1 MFELL
6 LVIILAL
13 GFDFIN
19 GFHDTANAIA
29 TSVTTRALAPA
40 RAIIMAATL
49 NFGGA
54 LASTGVARTIGNN
67 IVSPTALDNQV
78 IIAALT
84 GAIVWNLFTWYF
96 GLPSSSSHALIGGLA
111 GAAVAGKG
119 LAVLDARGL
128 VEKIVLPLLGSPL
141 LGFTAAYAV
150 MTCILLLAGYT
161 PPRRLNGLF
170 SRLQVLSAAF
180 VAFSH
185 GSNDAQKSMG
195 IITAALLARGIIPS
209 FQVPYPV
216 IIACATVMALGTSLG
231 GWRIVRTVG
240 SRIIKLEPVHGFAAE
255 TSAAIVIISASLL
268 GSPVSTTHVLSA
280 AVMGVGATARFTAVR
295 WRVARSM
302 AQAWLLT
309 APMAALVAGAVY
321 SLLALV

>member
-119 LAVLDARGL
+119 LAVLDASGL

>member
-1 MFELL
+1 MLELL

-29 TSVTTRALAPA
+29 TSVATRALTPA
-40 RAIIMAATL
+40 RAIIMATAL

-54 LASTGVARTIGNN
+54 MVSTRVARTIGNN
-67 IVSPTALDNQV
+67 IVSPASLDNQV

-84 GAIVWNLFTWYF
+84 GAIAWNLFTWYF

-111 GAAVAGKG
+111 GAAVTGKG
-119 LAVLDARGL
+119 LAVLNTREL
-128 VEKIVLPLLGSPL
+128 VEKIVLPLFGSPL
-141 LGFTAAYAV
+141 LGFTAAYAL

-209 FQVPYPV
+209 FQVLYPV
-216 IIACATVMALGTSLG
+216 IVACAAAMALGTSLG
-231 GWRIVRTVG
+231 GWRIIRTVG
-240 SRIIKLEPVHGFAAE
+240 SRIIKLEPIHGFAAE
-255 TSAAIVIISASLL
+255 TSAAIVIISASLI

-280 AVMGVGATARFTAVR
+280 AVMGVGATREFTAVR

-302 AQAWLLT
+302 VQAWLLT
-309 APMAALVAGAVY
+309 APMAALVAGVVY
-321 SLLALV
+321 NLLALV